1 MLKKEMILF
10 SAILV
15 LFLFLVSCAPKQ
27 APAITTPT
35 TTPTPTEEAP
45 ATGEAPVDEVA
56 EDISDTG
63 SIDEELSTNDLDD
76 VDSLLSDIENI

>member
-10 SAILV
+10 SVILV

-27 APAITTPT
+27 APTITTPT
-35 TTPTPTEEAP
+35 TTPTEEVP

-56 EDISDTG
+56 EDISNTG
-63 SIDEELSTNDLDD
+63 SMDEELSTNDLDD
-76 VDSLLSDIENI
+76 VDSILSDIGNI